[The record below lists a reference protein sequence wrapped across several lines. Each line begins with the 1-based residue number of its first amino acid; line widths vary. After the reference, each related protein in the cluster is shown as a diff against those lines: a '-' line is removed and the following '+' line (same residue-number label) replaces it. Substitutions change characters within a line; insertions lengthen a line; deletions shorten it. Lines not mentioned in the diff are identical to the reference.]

1 VSLRS
6 AILASMDPGLRVL
19 KYFAPVVIS
28 IGSVV
33 IWKRSGRATAAMLLL
48 SLGVA
53 LLASALA
60 LFPVDGR
67 LALFFTPVA
76 FLWIAAVADYLWNL
90 SSHRP
95 AIRIGI
101 ASLGLIGTAFN
112 IRHPSSFPPME
123 ASRDLVAAF
132 SPKQAMAPVYVV
144 AVGVPTWV
152 FYSTDWRHPDFA
164 RLAWYARTD
173 SRRIAPPRGH
183 AVAEDEPAFEW
194 RGINGLELVGRSTG
208 MQFVMGRGWITAGPD
223 PNWGN
228 AEMKRLAAST
238 SDVAWIYGSHLPESQ
253 VESLREGLRLN
264 GGRIV
269 SEQQGETALLWQ
281 VRFLPS
287 GGGL

>member
-1 VSLRS
+1 MLGGIGVTLAFSAIKRRDWTSAVTISALGATWAGVFLLQRHLVYADRSTDAVMQRFWRDVMIRIGEPGWIDRFLVSLRS

-90 SSHRP
+90 SSHQP

-112 IRHPSSFPPME
+112 ITHPSSFPPME
-123 ASRDLVAAF
+123 ASC
-132 SPKQAMAPVYVV
+132 
-144 AVGVPTWV
+144 
-152 FYSTDWRHPDFA
+152 
-164 RLAWYARTD
+164 
-173 SRRIAPPRGH
+173 
-183 AVAEDEPAFEW
+183 
-194 RGINGLELVGRSTG
+194 
-208 MQFVMGRGWITAGPD
+208 MGRLISPASPTSS
-223 PNWGN
+223 
-228 AEMKRLAAST
+228 AST
-238 SDVAWIYGSHLPESQ
+238 
-253 VESLREGLRLN
+253 
-264 GGRIV
+264 
-269 SEQQGETALLWQ
+269 
-281 VRFLPS
+281 
-287 GGGL
+287 